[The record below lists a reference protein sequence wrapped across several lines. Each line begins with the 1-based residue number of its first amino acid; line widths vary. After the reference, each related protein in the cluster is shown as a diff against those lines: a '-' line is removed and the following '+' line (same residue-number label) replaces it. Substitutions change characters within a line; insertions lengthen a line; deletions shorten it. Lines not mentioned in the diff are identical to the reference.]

1 MACSRCKSIRIA
13 NAGGKCSDL
22 FGVSIQ
28 IDEENVQEHD
38 GYVPDDLGIGGGDY
52 MEVSYCL
59 DCGQIQGTW
68 PLPRTELEEKALAKL
83 EEE

>member
-22 FGVSIQ
+22 FGV
-28 IDEENVQEHD
+28 
-38 GYVPDDLGIGGGDY
+38 PDDLGIGGGDY
-52 MEVSYCL
+52 MEIEYCL
-59 DCGQIQGTW
+59 DCGQLQGTW
-68 PLPRTELEEKALAKL
+68 PRPRTELEQKALAKL